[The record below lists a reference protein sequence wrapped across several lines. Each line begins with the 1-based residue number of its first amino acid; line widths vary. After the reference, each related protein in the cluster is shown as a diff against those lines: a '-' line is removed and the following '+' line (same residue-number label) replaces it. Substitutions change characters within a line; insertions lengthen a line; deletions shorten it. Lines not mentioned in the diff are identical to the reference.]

1 MALQNTSRSYA
12 PLASKQEGGLKTAK
26 AKSRDP
32 QFSNFL
38 KTFRPNGRDDHLRP
52 YQKEDYAKFS
62 VSEWRSLSFGYNT

>member
-1 MALQNTSRSYA
+1 MQNTSRSYD
-12 PLASKQEGGLKTAK
+12 PFASKQDGSKTAK
-26 AKSRDP
+26 AKKDP

-62 VSEWRSLSFGYNT
+62 VSEWRSLSFGYNTQF